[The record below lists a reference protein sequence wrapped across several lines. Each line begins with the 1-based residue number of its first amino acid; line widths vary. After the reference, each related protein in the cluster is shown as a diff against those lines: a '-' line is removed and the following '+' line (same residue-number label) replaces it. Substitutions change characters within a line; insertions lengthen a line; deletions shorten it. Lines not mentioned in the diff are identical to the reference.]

1 MESNLFLEN
10 IYNKEYTNHEFFF
23 SEIKSTDP
31 NIHYNTV
38 NEFSIPIT
46 LPNEEPMKFNKGSI
60 VHLKEMTLPSNVI
73 VLTESEQAVKDNAD
87 LYLNRMI
94 PTEGPTI
101 FKKGS
106 MSNILEA
113 DVEMGM
119 YLSRIQYYM
128 DFTNIQSQNPTYD
141 WEPIVRET
149 AILEDLITQINAKV
163 FPYNRTLQYAYN
175 TLTEKTN
182 VNQVILD
189 WFPVELSKY
198 RSVQATSSIKR
209 KDLFTP
215 MNDFYLNDKNS
226 VMLLPMALMSNYFF
240 YNSSLDY
247 SWLVTNISTAGI
259 DKLLRILFKESN
271 DGKALSNAL
280 EWSISNKKSTAYN
293 CGSAESIFLLHGRRP
308 YVYYNYDD
316 YCPQWDEKFPCFPV
330 PNVTKRQL
338 ALPDL
343 MLYGIYEQSGLQIPG
358 RMKVFDLGMI
368 SIFENSNATPQTTP
382 YEQLFFRVRSLYQ
395 TYNSKTGTWTD
406 KSYAEVQALPFMI
419 FVEHMN
425 NTKDPKM
432 LNLIDPDNSNVLF
445 NGLFPDN
452 TINERKITYRITPE
466 IYTIDNGIYDVR
478 TVKVELYLQNMV
490 KSPLVA
496 GDKRNLAYKQF
507 VPWNV
512 GLAVES
518 FIQKCSSAL
527 EITWT
532 PGGTYHWTETT
543 FKPIIDL
550 VYRTCIDAQ
559 MSTNPTLPNDKNDT
573 KILNGFLQE
582 TVFYYLT
589 QKAITSDYLKPN
601 KSGLPLFPPHH
612 FLNLMTQIY
621 YPVDQTTTHYKTYQ
635 YRMSGIPVKQ
645 IPFPYHRS
653 REVVWKDYQFRA
665 PDFLHNALYGGDSK
679 LKAKNIPYPIDT
691 IYKPTIPADI
701 APKGSGENFWILPS
715 LTSDMTMDVYKK
727 VANMFVSPYPYPNED
742 GSTKST
748 GMLTITTSTPPKASD
763 DLFFLTQSK
772 DSMVLNP
779 NVGDPYVELLFYMKE
794 IEPVISND
802 IQPPLN
808 STLFLKRKR
817 APTDDDYNKCKIA
830 SKSYLNQSDISQLN
844 VYSSTDSG
852 GILYQVD
859 AQGNIINNW
868 TQSLPIRNLK
878 LSIYEPM
885 ANIGNKRYTVVLQ
898 RERTKFDVEKNP
910 YTFKMSAENI
920 RSIAGLS
927 RSKRKYLCTLA
938 IINGMSTQIK
948 NFKPLDKNMWITID
962 GIEQQAVF
970 LNSQVMDNVIMTVDM
985 APYIALG
992 DSSVNI
998 NFENE
1003 TNPQFDGLYRKFVI
1017 NDADDFGHLYVT
1029 FYNSD
1034 HERLIFDETT
1044 VYNNPSLT
1052 FYFQII

>member
-23 SEIKSTDP
+23 SEIKSADP

-73 VLTESEQAVKDNAD
+73 VLTESEQAVKDNVGSFCTR
-87 LYLNRMI
+87 LEFSEPL
-94 PTEGPTI
+94 PI
-101 FKKGS
+101 FQKGS
-106 MSNILEA
+106 LAGVLEN
-113 DVEMGM
+113 DIKIGL

-128 DFTNIQSQNPTYD
+128 DFGEGTVGQESVNWP
-141 WEPIVRET
+141 PITKET
-149 AILEDLITQINAKV
+149 CILDDLLTGRG
-163 FPYNRTLQYAYN
+163 PQYTWSTTVAGAYN
-175 TLTEKTN
+175 TLTENTISDDSK
-182 VNQVILD
+182 VIKD
-189 WFPVELSKY
+189 WFLFNLLRIKRLP
-198 RSVQATSSIKR
+198 QATTVKIK
-209 KDLFTP
+209 DFITP
-215 MNDFYLNDKNS
+215 MLDFYYPDVAAFNQM
-226 VMLLPMALMSNYFF
+226 VLPTALMSNYYFTKTT
-240 YNSSLDY
+240 LAD
-247 SWLVTNISTAGI
+247 SWIGTAV
-259 DKLLRILFKESN
+259 DNLFRLLFKESS
-271 DGKALSNAL
+271 DGKEITNELQWVINNS
-280 EWSISNKKSTAYN
+280 KAYVN
-293 CGSAESIFLLHGRRP
+293 DCGAAESLFLLYGRRP
-308 YVYYNYDD
+308 FIYYNNDD
-316 YCPQWDEKFPCFPV
+316 LCPQWDYENPWFP
-330 PNVTKRQL
+330 TYRWLSRQI

-343 MLYGIYEQSGLQIPG
+343 MLHSIYESVPGLQSPG
-358 RMKVFDLGMI
+358 RMQVFDFGKISNNLVAGM
-368 SIFENSNATPQTTP
+368 ATAIDND
-382 YEQLFFRVRSLYQ
+382 YEELFTFARNFYQ
-395 TYNSKTGTWTD
+395 TYIPQTKTWID
-406 KSYAEVQALPFMI
+406 KTYAEVKKLPFMI
-419 FVEHMN
+419 FVEHVN
-425 NTKDPKM
+425 NTKDVNM
-432 LNLIDPDNSNVLF
+432 LKLIDPNSSDEYFSV
-445 NGLFPDN
+445 GVGD
-452 TINERKITYRITPE
+452 INPRKITYRITPM
-466 IYTIDNGIYDVR
+466 IFTLVNGVYDVR
-478 TVKVELYLQNMV
+478 DVKVDLYLQNFILTTWTPQW
-490 KSPLVA
+490 SQ
-496 GDKRNLAYKQF
+496 DQRNLAYKQF

-512 GLAVES
+512 GFAVES
-518 FIQKCSSAL
+518 FINNCAESWECRWLTSS
-527 EITWT
+527 ITPWI
-532 PGGTYHWTETT
+532 PTT
-543 FKPIIDL
+543 FKPLIDL
-550 VYRTCIDAQ
+550 VYRTCISNVQ
-559 MSTNPTLPNDKNDT
+559 PPPQEYINRTDKNDT
-573 KILNGFLQE
+573 SILNGFLQNSVK
-582 TVFYYLT
+582 TYMNANGINSINLP
-589 QKAITSDYLKPN
+589 LKN
-601 KSGLPLFPPHH
+601 GLPLFPPHH
-612 FLNLMTQIY
+612 FLNLMTQIF
-621 YPVDQTTTHYKTYQ
+621 YPVPQNAVHFKTYK
-635 YRMSGIPVKQ
+635 YTRFDVRTSQ
-645 IPFPYHRS
+645 IPIPFYKS

-665 PDFLHNALYGGDSK
+665 PDFLHNSLSSGNGT
-679 LKAKNIPYPIDT
+679 LKALNIPYGLGT
-691 IYKPTIPADI
+691 ATIPDKPIDI
-701 APKGSGENFWILPS
+701 APRVNGPNFWILPS
-715 LTSDMTMDVYKK
+715 LTASLTLENYQKT
-727 VANMFVSPYPYPNED
+727 ALSFLAPYPTRND
-742 GSTKST
+742 N
-748 GMLTITTSTPPKASD
+748 TTSTMTISTNPPPKAND
-763 DLFFLTQSK
+763 DVFFLTK
-772 DSMVLNP
+772 NRDAMMLNP
-779 NVGDPYVELLFYMKE
+779 NTGDPYVELLFYLKE